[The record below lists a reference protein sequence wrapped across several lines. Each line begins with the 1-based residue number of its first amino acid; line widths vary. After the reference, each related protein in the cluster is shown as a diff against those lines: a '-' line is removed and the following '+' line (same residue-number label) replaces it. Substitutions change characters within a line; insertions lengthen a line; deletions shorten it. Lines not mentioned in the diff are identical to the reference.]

1 MKILGILKTWLTA
14 RGLKILLLNKEVIL
28 PNGVSIGVVAAIRRE
43 MSQDKIWMV
52 IDNLGQESMIPIE
65 QIVSVANKVI
75 LADDLLSTEPS
86 ANKSLVC
93 LEM

>member
-1 MKILGILKTWLTA
+1 MKILGILKTWLTV
-14 RGLKILLLNKEVIL
+14 RGLKILLLSKEVIL
-28 PNGVSIGVVAAIRRE
+28 PNGVSVEVVAAIKRE

-75 LADDLLSTEPS
+75 LADDLLSTDLS
-86 ANKSLVC
+86 VNKGLVC